1 MRNYIKTLRGKS
13 SLLSKFN
20 SSYVLFLTLTTLIYL
35 GLKSRW
41 ITQQGDAAG
50 FVDAMTDQSKTGD
63 INFTYGLSTKALS
76 RLFAD
81 APSQIDASQFFD
93 PDSSTSFIHWHP
105 YLFSYI
111 PRIIPVRIFQIE
123 NLPLG
128 LLAASYAFGITIIY
142 RYMQKMEIPI
152 RYRAIYTMIVLSSP
166 VFIESIHGQ
175 PYFDKLFFGPCVG
188 ILVYIYSE
196 NRMSKRNFIKIIIL
210 IIVSIT
216 ISERVSLIVS
226 IVVIASLIL
235 KYRFEALRDKHLL
248 ALVIL
253 SIIGVVWYFF
263 WQRYISLNP
272 NMANSGVNYYWMNI
286 RNLFTP
292 VRETLFLTFFL
303 TLMPFLILIGR
314 NLKLL
319 IVAIISVIPNLVVT
333 IGGAELTAYSTHYHS
348 MYLPV
353 IITLGAISLTNSK
366 IYTKEKMFGTN
377 SFTVLIAISFII
389 GFLANTH
396 YTNINSPNTNYLNRF
411 ESYIK
416 KVADDF
422 GLIPPDVYTQRSATR
437 SEYIDSVDS
446 LKKLTGLS
454 ISAPEMFMPA
464 LTAVGFGSIDYFP
477 IGVGQNR
484 LIIVPFTTVN
494 FDEVEISIYGLVPEK
509 NRLLWSNEILKTLRK
524 DYSLVTKKS
533 GIYGHIAIFKKI

>member
-216 ISERVSLIVS
+216 LSERVSLIVS

-333 IGGAELTAYSTHYHS
+333 IGGAELTA
-348 MYLPV
+348 
-353 IITLGAISLTNSK
+353 
-366 IYTKEKMFGTN
+366 
-377 SFTVLIAISFII
+377 
-389 GFLANTH
+389 
-396 YTNINSPNTNYLNRF
+396 
-411 ESYIK
+411 
-416 KVADDF
+416 
-422 GLIPPDVYTQRSATR
+422 
-437 SEYIDSVDS
+437 
-446 LKKLTGLS
+446 
-454 ISAPEMFMPA
+454 
-464 LTAVGFGSIDYFP
+464 
-477 IGVGQNR
+477 
-484 LIIVPFTTVN
+484 
-494 FDEVEISIYGLVPEK
+494 
-509 NRLLWSNEILKTLRK
+509 
-524 DYSLVTKKS
+524 
-533 GIYGHIAIFKKI
+533 